1 MSDNLTSC
9 HGTFQCLRTGSRQ
22 WVPSRLFHVYQKLS
36 SFVTW
41 HRENTGLRAL
51 PGSLLTR
58 LTGRGVGHMAGPRTS
73 AGQTKKDAMREV
85 LALEPGDL
93 VVVKPVE
100 EILATLDV
108 NRKCKG
114 LLWMTGMSKYC
125 GKQCRV
131 HKRVGRIVLEANGEL
146 RSMKNTVLLE
156 GAMCDG
162 TAFGGCDRSCF
173 HFWREVWL
181 ERVDAEENE

>member
-1 MSDNLTSC
+1 M
-9 HGTFQCLRTGSRQ
+9 G
-22 WVPSRLFHVYQKLS
+22 
-36 SFVTW
+36 
-41 HRENTGLRAL
+41 
-51 PGSLLTR
+51 
-58 LTGRGVGHMAGPRTS
+58 
-73 AGQTKKDAMREV
+73 EV

-100 EILATLDV
+100 EILATLDA

-125 GKQCRV
+125 GKRCRV
-131 HKRVGRIVLEANGEL
+131 HKRVGRIMLEANGEL

-173 HFWREVWL
+173 HFWREAWL
-181 ERVDAEENE
+181 ERVDTDESN